1 MIRYALRRII
11 FAVPVF
17 FIIITAVFFM
27 VRFVPGGPFDRERQ
41 LSPETLAAL
50 NAYYGLDDSLPVQYV
65 KFLKTL
71 SRGDL
76 GPSYK
81 YQNRSVTELVREK
94 AKVSLE
100 LGGAALAIALTVG
113 LACGAV
119 SAMGRGRLSGALDAV
134 SLAGICLPAFVVGP
148 VLIWIFSL
156 KLGWFNAMGW
166 REARDIVLPSVTLAL
181 FYAAWIAKLFKDS
194 EARELA
200 KDYSRTAIAK
210 GESPLRVAA
219 EASRAALSPVVS
231 YLAPAAAG
239 MLTGSFVVESIFNIP
254 GLGKFFISSAL
265 DSDYTM
271 IMGCVMVYAIF
282 IICFN
287 ILADIAL
294 ALLNPRVAKELGV
307 RK

>member
-1 MIRYALRRII
+1 MIRYVLRRII
-11 FAVPVF
+11 CAVPVF

-50 NAYYGLDDSLPVQYV
+50 NAYYGLDDSLPVQYLR
-65 KFLKTL
+65 FLKNL
-71 SRGDL
+71 SHGDL

-81 YQNRSVTELVREK
+81 YQNRSVSELVREK
-94 AKVSLE
+94 AKVSLR
-100 LGGAALAIALTVG
+100 LGGAALAIALAAG

-119 SAMGRGRLSGALDAV
+119 SAMGRGRLSSALDAA

-166 REARDIVLPSVTLAL
+166 RETSDIVLPSITLAL
-181 FYAAWIAKLFKDS
+181 FYAAWISKLFKDS

-200 KDYSRTAIAK
+200 KDYSRTARAK
-210 GESPLRVAA
+210 GESAMRVAA
-219 EASRAALSPVVS
+219 EASKSALSPVVS

-271 IMGCVMVYAIF
+271 IMGCVMVYAAF